1 MKPQSLP
8 SPRIYVRC
16 LAAYNSGTYHGVWID
31 ADQDADAINEEVQAM
46 LARSPEEGAEEWAIH
61 DYEGFGRITLSESE
75 SFERVSEMAEFI
87 GNHGET
93 GIALLEHFAG
103 DIEEAKQ
110 GIENYVGTYTSLAAY
125 AEEMMEGVKIPD
137 AIAPYVDYQRMGE
150 DFEMSGDIFSIELGH
165 DKVLVF
171 HNR

>member
-1 MKPQSLP
+1 MKTQSLP
-8 SPRIYVRC
+8 TPRIHVRC
-16 LAAYNSGTYHGVWID
+16 LAAYNSGTLHGAWID
-31 ADQDADAINEEVQAM
+31 ADQDADAIHDDVQAM
-46 LARSPEEGAEEWAIH
+46 LADSPVPDAEEWAIH
-61 DYEGFGRITLSESE
+61 DFEGFGRVTLSESE

-87 GNHGET
+87 EKHGET

-110 GIENYVGTYTSLAAY
+110 GMENYVGTYTSLAAY
-125 AEEMMEGVKIPD
+125 AEEMMEGHEIPD

-150 DFEMSGDIFSIELGH
+150 DWEMSGDIFSIELGY